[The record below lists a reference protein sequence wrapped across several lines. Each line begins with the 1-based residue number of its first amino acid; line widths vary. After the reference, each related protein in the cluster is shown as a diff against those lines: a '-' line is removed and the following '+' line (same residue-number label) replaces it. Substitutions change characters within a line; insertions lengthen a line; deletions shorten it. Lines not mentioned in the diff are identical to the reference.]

1 MAVEVVEVLE
11 VVEVVEEGER
21 AKSLPLF
28 AAACNDPIPQ
38 SRDGNVTFVL
48 VPPYERLKA
57 WQECHKLVLETY
69 RATKSFPKEELYGLT
84 SQTRRAA
91 FSAAANIVEGSAKH
105 SPREFR
111 RFLDVTI
118 GSLAELGYAF
128 RVARELE
135 LLPSSDWDKLEDLRR
150 RAGFLTWRLYGSLVD
165 RGQ

>member
-1 MAVEVVEVLE
+1 MQQSGTP
-11 VVEVVEEGER
+11 EG
-21 AKSLPLF
+21 
-28 AAACNDPIPQ
+28 
-38 SRDGNVTFVL
+38 TL
-48 VPPYERLKA
+48 VCMPPYERLKA

-69 RATKSFPKEELYGLT
+69 RATKSFPREELYGLT

-105 SPREFR
+105 GAREYR
-111 RFLDVTI
+111 RFLDISI

-135 LLPSSDWDKLEDLRR
+135 MLSSAHWLTLEDLRR
-150 RAGFLTWRLYGSLVD
+150 RAGFLTWRLYRSLGA